1 MTPAEV
7 EAMPDQVYAAF
18 VLHMQRE
25 AYEMKKAAAARNRG
39 RR

>member
-7 EAMPDQVYAAF
+7 EEMPDNVYAAF

-25 AYEMKKAAAARNRG
+25 AYEYKKAARQRG

>member
-7 EAMPDQVYAAF
+7 EEMADNVYAAF

-25 AYEMKKAAAARNRG
+25 AHEYKKAARARG